1 MGDDDNLTTL
11 KAQSRAACLRA
22 RDGAGERAR
31 AAAATRLY
39 ARLHGLRGRTIAAY
53 LPIGSE
59 ASPLGT
65 MRVLAKDNCI
75 CVPIVTAKGA
85 PLRFR
90 EWWPG
95 CPLDKGS
102 FGVMVPVEGG
112 WRVPDVLIVPMV
124 GFDDAGGR
132 LGYGGGFYDRTLAGL
147 REASVIGFALEAQ
160 RLDRVPR
167 GKHDMELP
175 LIVTE
180 AGVFGAA
187 TRV

>member
-1 MGDDDNLTTL
+1 MGDDANLTAI

-22 RDGAGERAR
+22 RAGVGERAR

-39 ARLHGLRGRTIAAY
+39 ARLRGLNGRTIAGY

-59 ASPLGT
+59 ASPLGA
-65 MRVLAKDNCI
+65 MRVLGKDNRI
-75 CVPIVTAKGA
+75 CVPVVTAKGA

-95 CPLDKGS
+95 CPLEKGV
-102 FGVMVPVEGG
+102 FGVMVPVDGG
-112 WRVPDVLIVPMV
+112 WRVPDLLIVPMV

-147 REASVIGFALEAQ
+147 PQAMAIGFALEAQ
-160 RLDRVPR
+160 RLDPVPR
-167 GKHDMELP
+167 GAHDMELP